1 MGFRAVAVV
10 IARVPCISGFL
21 QVHGAT
27 RQTSAMQ
34 SSLRRCKL
42 HSKAGCEGCRA
53 DSCPNM
59 VSACGNTRSRSC
71 WAWRVSLFWLLVGT
85 AMAASGCMSVITNPI
100 EMAMA
105 GGEPHLGPPLPPG
118 QGKLAGQ
125 VVHKGKPVAD
135 AVVLVAQPAGTPHV
149 TYTDAEG
156 HYLLTDLPQGSYV
169 PIAGAPGFE
178 YGMPRSILGLPVSIT
193 VQDDVTAV
201 APMIELEMEIR
212 DVLGPVTAEAYSLEP
227 AGSYVVETPFPKG
240 ARAQVHRWTFER
252 AEAVNDSL
260 YLYLPLDTGPE
271 VQIPMLLALYPS
283 ATRNWEDISVGFAS
297 QGFGVVAMSPIGAR
311 GRNVTEHALDARLIL
326 QFASQGLLDPR
337 LDGSRLLAISG
348 SYGAAILNKL
358 IRISDREFAAVVTL
372 GGISNAFTGAA
383 AFYSGELEWP
393 PVLRYALAMLG
404 TANERPDS
412 YMQYAP
418 VYSASAMPPILLV
431 HTLKDEMVPLSQ
443 SLEYELAL
451 RDAGVPVETIY
462 FEDKSH
468 YLQLGART
476 SDTTRYLFASV
487 LDFLHGWL
495 EQAPDAQ

>member
-1 MGFRAVAVV
+1 MLQVSCKSTAQSAIFTTMQTSLPCRYSRSAAEFPKSCAGFRLGPSPSPRLMHFRSNAVWRASLLWIV
-10 IARVPCISGFL
+10 AAAAL
-21 QVHGAT
+21 AAT
-27 RQTSAMQ
+27 
-34 SSLRRCKL
+34 
-42 HSKAGCEGCRA
+42 
-53 DSCPNM
+53 
-59 VSACGNTRSRSC
+59 
-71 WAWRVSLFWLLVGT
+71 
-85 AMAASGCMSVITNPI
+85 GCMSVITNPI

-118 QGKLAGQ
+118 QGMLAGQ
-125 VVHKGKPVAD
+125 VVHEGNPVAN

-149 TYTDAEG
+149 THTDAEG
-156 HYLLTDLPQGSYV
+156 HYLLTDLPQGTYV

-178 YGMPRSILGLPVSIT
+178 YEMPRSILGLPVSVT
-193 VQDDVTAV
+193 VQDNVTAV
-201 APMIELEMEIR
+201 APVIELELELQ
-212 DVLGPVTAEAYSLEP
+212 DVLGPVAAETYSLEP

-260 YLYLPLDTGPE
+260 YLYLPLDAGP
-271 VQIPMLLALYPS
+271 QDPIPMLLALYPN

-311 GRNVTEHALDARLIL
+311 GRDVTEHALDARLML

-337 LDGSRLLAISG
+337 LDDSRLLAISG

-358 IRISDREFAAVVTL
+358 IRISEREFAAVVTL

-383 AFYSGELEWP
+383 AFYAGEVEWP
-393 PVLRYALAMLG
+393 LALRYALAMLG

-418 VYSASAMPPILLV
+418 VYSASAMPPILLI

-443 SLEYELAL
+443 SREYEAAL

-462 FEDKSH
+462 FEDESH
-468 YLQLGART
+468 YLKLGART

-495 EQAPDAQ
+495 EQEPDAQ

>member
-1 MGFRAVAVV
+1 
-10 IARVPCISGFL
+10 
-21 QVHGAT
+21 
-27 RQTSAMQ
+27 MQ
-34 SSLRRCKL
+34 SSLRHCKL
-42 HSKAGCEGCRA
+42 HSKAWFEGCHAGSRV
-53 DSCPNM
+53 NTI
-59 VSACGNTRSRSC
+59 SARGNTRSRSC
-71 WAWRVSLFWLLVGT
+71 WEWRISLFWILVGT
-85 AMAASGCMSVITNPI
+85 ALAATGCMSVITNPI

-118 QGKLAGQ
+118 QGMLAGQ
-125 VVHKGKPVAD
+125 VVHEGKPVAD

-149 TYTDAEG
+149 THTDAKG
-156 HYLLTDLPQGSYV
+156 RYLLTDLPQGSYV

-193 VQDDVTAV
+193 VQDNVTAV
-201 APMIELEMEIR
+201 APVIKLEMELR
-212 DVLGPVTAEAYSLEP
+212 DVLGPVAAETYSLEP

-260 YLYLPLDTGPE
+260 YLYLPLDVGPE
-271 VQIPMLLALYPS
+271 AQIPILLALYPN

-311 GRNVTEHALDARLIL
+311 GRNVTEHALDARLML
-326 QFASQGLLDPR
+326 QFAAQGLLDPR
-337 LDGSRLLAISG
+337 LDDSRLLAISG

-383 AFYSGELEWP
+383 AFYSGEMEWP
-393 PVLRYALAMLG
+393 LVLRYALAMLG

-418 VYSASAMPPILLV
+418 VYSASAMPPVLLI

-443 SLEYELAL
+443 SLEYESAL
-451 RDAGVPVETIY
+451 RDAGVLVETIY
-462 FEDKSH
+462 FEDESH
-468 YLQLGART
+468 YLKLGART

-487 LDFLHGWL
+487 LEFLHGWL
-495 EQAPDAQ
+495 EQEPGAQ

>member
-1 MGFRAVAVV
+1 MCFRSNAVWRASLLWIV
-10 IARVPCISGFL
+10 AAAAL
-21 QVHGAT
+21 AAT
-27 RQTSAMQ
+27 
-34 SSLRRCKL
+34 
-42 HSKAGCEGCRA
+42 
-53 DSCPNM
+53 
-59 VSACGNTRSRSC
+59 
-71 WAWRVSLFWLLVGT
+71 
-85 AMAASGCMSVITNPI
+85 GCMSVITNPI
-100 EMAMA
+100 DMAMA

-118 QGKLAGQ
+118 HGMLTGQ
-125 VVHKGKPVAD
+125 VTYEGHPVAD

-149 TYTDAEG
+149 TRTDAEG
-156 HYLLTDLPQGSYV
+156 HYRLEDLPQGTYV

-178 YGMPRSILGLPVSIT
+178 YGMPRSILGLPVPVA
-193 VQDDVTAV
+193 VQDHVTAV
-201 APMIELEMEIR
+201 APVIELEPEIQ
-212 DVLGPVTAEAYSLEP
+212 DVLGAVAPEAYGLAP
-227 AGSYVVETPFPKG
+227 VGRYIAETPFPQG
-240 ARAQVHRWTFER
+240 AQAQVHRWTFER

-260 YLYLPLDTGPE
+260 YLYLPLDLGPNDR
-271 VQIPMLLALYPS
+271 IPLLLALYPS

-337 LDGSRLLAISG
+337 LDDSRLLAISG

-393 PVLRYALAMLG
+393 LVFRYALAMLG

-418 VYSASAMPPILLV
+418 VYSAGEMPPILLV

-443 SLEYELAL
+443 SLEYEAAL

-462 FEDKSH
+462 FEDESH

-487 LDFLHGWL
+487 LRFLHGWL
-495 EQAPDAQ
+495 EHPSDA

>member
-1 MGFRAVAVV
+1 MRTVSMAA
-10 IARVPCISGFL
+10 ARVPGMPGL
-21 QVHGAT
+21 LRVHGAF
-27 RQTSAMQ
+27 RPISVMQ
-34 SSLRRCKL
+34 SSSRDHKL
-42 HSKAGCEGCRA
+42 HIQSGCEEIRVGSR
-53 DSCPNM
+53 PNT
-59 VSACGNTRSRSC
+59 VSACGNTRSRSY
-71 WAWRVSLFWLLVGT
+71 WVWRVSLFWILVGT
-85 AMAASGCMSVITNPI
+85 VLAASGCMSVITNPI

-118 QGKLAGQ
+118 QGMLAGQ
-125 VVHKGKPVAD
+125 VVHEGEPVAD

-149 TYTDAEG
+149 THTDAEG
-156 HYLLTDLPQGSYV
+156 HYLLTGLPQGSYV

-178 YGMPRSILGLPVSIT
+178 YGIPRSILGLPISSI
-193 VQDDVTAV
+193 VQDNVTAV
-201 APMIELEMEIR
+201 APVIELELELW
-212 DVLGPVTAEAYSLEP
+212 DVLAPVAAEAYSLKP
-227 AGSYVVETPFPKG
+227 MGSYVAETPFPKG

-252 AEAVNDSL
+252 EKAVNDSL
-260 YLYLPLDTGPE
+260 YLYLPLDAGPE
-271 VQIPMLLALYPS
+271 DQIPMLLALYPN
-283 ATRNWEDISVGFAS
+283 ATRLWEDISVGFAS

-337 LDGSRLLAISG
+337 LDSARLLAISG

-393 PVLRYALAMLG
+393 LVLRYALAMLG
-404 TANERPDS
+404 TANERPDG

-418 VYSASAMPPILLV
+418 VYSASEMPPILLI

-451 RDAGVPVETIY
+451 RAAGVPVETIY
-462 FEDKSH
+462 FEDESH
-468 YLQLGART
+468 YLKLGART

-487 LDFLHGWL
+487 LEFLHGWL
-495 EQAPDAQ
+495 EQPSDA

>member
-1 MGFRAVAVV
+1 
-10 IARVPCISGFL
+10 
-21 QVHGAT
+21 
-27 RQTSAMQ
+27 
-34 SSLRRCKL
+34 
-42 HSKAGCEGCRA
+42 
-53 DSCPNM
+53 
-59 VSACGNTRSRSC
+59 
-71 WAWRVSLFWLLVGT
+71 
-85 AMAASGCMSVITNPI
+85 MSVITNPI

-105 GGEPHLGPPLPPG
+105 GGQPHLGPPLPPG
-118 QGKLAGQ
+118 QGVLAGQ
-125 VVHKGKPVAD
+125 VLHDGHPVAD

-149 TYTDAEG
+149 THTDAEG
-156 HYLLTDLPQGSYV
+156 RYLLTELPQGSYV
-169 PIAGAPGFE
+169 PIAGGPGFE
-178 YGMPRSILGLPVSIT
+178 YGMPRSILGLPVSVA
-193 VQDDVTAV
+193 VQDGVPAV
-201 APMIELEMEIR
+201 APVIELELEIQ
-212 DVLGPVTAEAYSLEP
+212 DVLAPVTPEDYGLEP
-227 AGSYVVETPFPKG
+227 AGSYVAETPFPKG
-240 ARAQVHRWTFER
+240 AQAQVQRWTFER

-260 YLYLPLDTGPE
+260 YLYLPLNLGPDE
-271 VQIPMLLALYPS
+271 RIPMLLALYPS

-297 QGFGVVAMSPIGAR
+297 QGFGVVAMSPLGAR
-311 GRNVTEHALDARLIL
+311 GRNVTEHAIDARLIL

-337 LDGSRLLAISG
+337 LDDSRLLAISG

-372 GGISNAFTGAA
+372 GGISNAFTGSA
-383 AFYSGELEWP
+383 AFYSGELVWP
-393 PVLRYALAMLG
+393 PVFRYALAMLG

-418 VYSASAMPPILLV
+418 VYSAGEMPPILLV

-462 FEDKSH
+462 FKDESH

-495 EQAPDAQ
+495 DQPTDA